1 MRIREIAFKFE
12 DSNNIIFATFMMS
25 SETLFFKRL
34 IDDENVKDPREVLE
48 NYFDL
53 NKDNVKEYEEL
64 VKVIENDKT
73 ETLFFKRL
81 IDDENV
87 KDPREVLENYFDLN
101 KDNVKEYE
109 ELVKVIEND
118 KTIIDKIKRNE
129 KPKLLFQYEM
139 PQELKEALN

>member
-12 DSNNIIFATFMMS
+12 DSNNIIFAKFMMS

-34 IDDENVKDPREVLE
+34 VDDENVKNPSEILE

-53 NKDNVKEYEEL
+53 NKDNINEYEEL
-64 VKVIENDKT
+64 IKA
-73 ETLFFKRL
+73 
-81 IDDENV
+81 
-87 KDPREVLENYFDLN
+87 
-101 KDNVKEYE
+101 
-109 ELVKVIEND
+109 IEND

-139 PQELKEALN
+139 PQELKEA

>member
-1 MRIREIAFKFE
+1 MRIKEIAFKFE
-12 DSNNIIFATFMMS
+12 DSNNVIFATFMLS
-25 SETLFFKRL
+25 
-34 IDDENVKDPREVLE
+34 
-48 NYFDL
+48 
-53 NKDNVKEYEEL
+53 
-64 VKVIENDKT
+64 T

-81 IDDENV
+81 VDDENV

>member
-1 MRIREIAFKFE
+1 MKIREIAFKFE

-34 IDDENVKDPREVLE
+34 IDNENVKKPSEILE

-53 NKDNVKEYEEL
+53 NKDNINEYEEL
-64 VKVIENDKT
+64 IKT
-73 ETLFFKRL
+73 
-81 IDDENV
+81 
-87 KDPREVLENYFDLN
+87 
-101 KDNVKEYE
+101 
-109 ELVKVIEND
+109 IEND

-139 PQELKEALN
+139 PQELKEA